1 MFCPLVNG
9 QRAQKHKYSQP
20 TLCLHKSGGLSQMEV
35 VGRQIGRGE
44 RRKRKGER
52 GRERQKGEK
61 GEINYLLLVHTA
73 LIEKERKPSVNC
85 CSHPGMLGYSQF
97 SREIKSVGNA
107 YMAVHMKKLEWDC
120 VTMKPIPQ
128 KFSSA
133 SWKNPGKPRV

>member
-1 MFCPLVNG
+1 M
-9 QRAQKHKYSQP
+9 
-20 TLCLHKSGGLSQMEV
+20 
-35 VGRQIGRGE
+35 GRQIGREE
-44 RRKRKGER
+44 RRKRKGGR
-52 GRERQKGEK
+52 GREGQRGER

-133 SWKNPGKPRV
+133 SWKSRKAKSVNSNPNAERQDSSRCHSFP